1 MNTKL
6 SAGIDNHEIESLK
19 QAIISQM
26 DDRIANIVGTMPAE
40 YFAQMGDD
48 ERLEHFKALVAI
60 KVCDIDQEIVLRKQD
75 GSRVSVISC
84 QNYPG
89 QLARLMTEL
98 AEEHPLVAANIFTSE
113 DESFIADVFEFRV
126 DSNPSSSDP
135 VDASD
140 AQRRTIVEQVMALT
154 GHSRTAIENFINRY
168 HQNHQ
173 ILESPEEIADQYI
186 ALKETEH
193 INDIKAIWKVNP
205 KKEGYSANNLTA
217 KVTVSA
223 ASSTTRAMLLRAAT
237 YFGRCGLD
245 IRRAVCDNVIVRDTI
260 EVALLTVDLLYE
272 PTGDAAD
279 PQKLCHNLESF
290 LRIDDEVVSPLSDG
304 QSTLLDTFDD
314 IGLAEIFCGLSRLTQ
329 HVVNF
334 SNDLNVTRERVIRL
348 LLKNLTFVDSVLKHF
363 QSRFSSQFDGKSSDK
378 QRRQFEAFLETIADS
393 KDQLIMRSFVE
404 LSLKIER
411 SNLSALRRRGL
422 AFRIPGTLFHNP
434 QRGDAPFAVFY
445 VYGCG
450 FDGFHVR
457 FRDVARGGMRLVPT
471 HNHEHYLF
479 ESARVFDE
487 AWRLAA
493 AQQLKN
499 KDIAEGGSK
508 AAVVVKPGADH
519 EKAGRDFV
527 DGLLDLILDPP
538 ACSAA
543 DIEAPEYEYL
553 YLGPD
558 ENVTNSLINW
568 IVERSNQRGYD
579 FPATIMS
586 SKPESGINHKTYGVT
601 SEGVLIFL
609 RHALL
614 EYGIDP
620 DKDRF
625 SVKLT
630 GGPDGDVGGNAI
642 RILIRDYQDRAN
654 IVGISDGTGSA
665 VDENGLD
672 HQELIRLV
680 DNELGIVHFS
690 NDKLSKSGSVLGL
703 SNEAEVTRRNQLHNE
718 VKSDVFIPAG
728 GRPSTINDSNWQDF
742 IDEKNEPSSRIIVE
756 GANLFLTN
764 EARTNLAA
772 TGVAIVKDSSANKCG
787 VICSSLEIIA
797 GMLLSEDDFV
807 KMKPQY
813 VKEVL
818 ELLRD
823 LAGTEAL
830 SLFNEHIRQPEL
842 TLPQLSVLT
851 SQQMIRLADVVEESF
866 SRWSDEEQHQADQY
880 IEGFMP
886 RSLVEHFSE
895 PVSSLIPSNYRRH
908 LVAAILSSRIVYRE
922 GIQNLDTM
930 NRDALEDLAR
940 SHVLYESNVR
950 EMLGQIAT
958 ADLPEKELI
967 MKLIKH
973 SGARGQRELRLSKNG
988 FGNVDKRG

>member
-1 MNTKL
+1 MKNTNVSL
-6 SAGIDNHEIESLK
+6 GIDDQEIQSLK
-19 QAIISQM
+19 QEIVNQM
-26 DDRIANIVGTMPAE
+26 DDRIANIVRTMPSE
-40 YFAQMGDD
+40 YFAQLGDD

-75 GSRVSVISC
+75 GSRVSAISC

-89 QLARLMTEL
+89 QLARLIKGL
-98 AEEHPLVAANIFTSE
+98 PDEHPLVGANIFTSE
-113 DESFIADVFEFRV
+113 DQSFIADVFEFRI
-126 DSNPSSSDP
+126 DSNRSAANP
-135 VDASD
+135 VDVID
-140 AQRRTIVEQVMALT
+140 RQRSKVIEKVMALT
-154 GHSRTAIENFINRY
+154 GQSRVAIENFINRY
-168 HQNHQ
+168 HQSHQ
-173 ILESPEEIADQYI
+173 ILDSPEEIADQYV

-193 INDIKAIWKVNP
+193 INDIKVIWKVNP
-205 KKEGYSANNLTA
+205 KQDGDSSNNVSA

-223 ASSTTRAMLLRAAT
+223 ASSTTRAVLLRAAT
-237 YFGRCGLD
+237 YFGKCGLD
-245 IRRAVCDNVIVRDTI
+245 IRRAVCENVVVRETI
-260 EVALLTVDLLYE
+260 DVALLTVDLFYE
-272 PTGDAAD
+272 STGDATD
-279 PQKLCHNLESF
+279 PQRLGRDLETF
-290 LRIDDEVVSPLSDG
+290 LRIDDEVVSPLIDG
-304 QSTLLDTFDD
+304 QPTLLDTFGD
-314 IGLAEIFCGLSRLTQ
+314 IELAELFCGLSRLTQ

-334 SNDLNVTRERVIRL
+334 SNDSKVTRERVIQI
-348 LLKNLTFVDSVLKHF
+348 LLKKLPFVDTVLRHF
-363 QSRFSSQFDGKSSDK
+363 QSRFSSQFDGQSSVE
-378 QRRQFEAFLETIADS
+378 QQQQFGAFLETIADA
-393 KDQLIMRSFVE
+393 KDQLILRSFVE
-404 LSLKIER
+404 LSLKIQR
-411 SNLSALRRRGL
+411 CNFSASRRRGL
-422 AFRIPGTLFHNP
+422 AFRIPGELFHNP
-434 QRGDAPFAVFY
+434 QRGDAPFAVFF

-471 HNHEHYLF
+471 RNHEHYLF

-499 KDIAEGGSK
+499 KDIAEGGAK
-508 AAVVVKPGADH
+508 AVVVVKPGTEH

-538 ACSAA
+538 ACSAV
-543 DIEAPEYEYL
+543 DIEAPKYEYL

-568 IVERSNQRGYD
+568 IVERSSQRGYD

-654 IVGISDGTGSA
+654 IVGVSDGTGSA

-680 DNELGIVHFS
+680 DGELGIAHFS
-690 NDKLSKSGSVLGL
+690 KDKLSKSGAVLGL

-742 IDEKNEPSSRIIVE
+742 LDEKNEPSSRIIVE

-764 EARTNLAA
+764 EARSNLAA
-772 TGVAIVKDSSANKCG
+772 AGVAIVKDSSANKCG

-797 GMLLSEDDFV
+797 GMLLSKDDFV

-813 VKEVL
+813 VEEVL

-830 SLFNEHIRQPEL
+830 SLFNEHIRQPDL
-842 TLPQLSVLT
+842 TLPKLSVLT
-851 SQQMIRLADVVEESF
+851 SQQMIRLADVIEESF
-866 SRWSDEEQHQADQY
+866 SRWTEEEQHQADQY

-895 PVSSLIPSNYRRH
+895 PLSSLIPSNYRRH
-908 LVAAILSSRIVYRE
+908 LIAAILSSRIVYRE
-922 GIQNLDTM
+922 GIQNLATM
-930 NRDALEDLAR
+930 SQNALEELAR
-940 SHVLYESNVR
+940 SHVLYESKVR

-958 ADLPEKELI
+958 VDLPEKELI
-967 MKLIKH
+967 MKLLKH
-973 SGARGQRELRLSKNG
+973 SGARGQRELRLSK
-988 FGNVDKRG
+988 KR

>member
-1 MNTKL
+1 MKNSNL
-6 SAGIDNHEIESLK
+6 SAGIDDQEIQSLK
-19 QAIISQM
+19 QEIVDQM
-26 DDRIANIVGTMPAE
+26 DDRIANIIGTMPSE
-40 YFAQMGDD
+40 YFAQLGDD
-48 ERLEHFKALVAI
+48 ERLAHFKALVAI

-75 GSRVSVISC
+75 GSRVSFISC

-89 QLARLMTEL
+89 QLARLMKEL
-98 AEEHPLVAANIFTSE
+98 PDEHALVGANIFTSE
-113 DESFIADVFEFRV
+113 DESFIADVFEFRI
-126 DSNPSSSDP
+126 DSNRSSSNPTDIG
-135 VDASD
+135 DG
-140 AQRRTIVEQVMALT
+140 QRKKIVEKVMALT
-154 GHSRTAIENFINRY
+154 GHSRIAIENFINRY
-168 HQNHQ
+168 HQSHQ
-173 ILESPEEIADQYI
+173 ILDSPEEIADQYV

-193 INDIKAIWKVNP
+193 INDIKAIWKMNP
-205 KKEGYSANNLTA
+205 KKDGYSANNLTA
-217 KVTVSA
+217 KITVSA
-223 ASSTTRAMLLRAAT
+223 ASSTTRAVLLRAAT

-245 IRRAVCDNVIVRDTI
+245 IRRAVCENVVVQDTI
-260 EVALLTVDLLYE
+260 DVALLTVDLLYE
-272 PTGDAAD
+272 PSGETAD
-279 PQKLCHNLESF
+279 PQKLCHELEAF
-290 LRIDDEVVSPLSDG
+290 LRIDDEVASPLNDG

-314 IGLAEIFCGLSRLTQ
+314 IELAELFCGLSRLTQ
-329 HVVNF
+329 HAVNF
-334 SNDLNVTRERVIRL
+334 SIDLNVTRERVIRI
-348 LLKNLTFVDSVLKHF
+348 LLKNPPFVDSVLRHF
-363 QSRFSSQFDGKSSDK
+363 QFRFSSQFDAESSAV
-378 QRRQFEAFLETIADS
+378 QQRQFEAFLETIADA
-393 KDQLIMRSFVE
+393 KDQLILRSFVE
-404 LSLKIER
+404 LSLRIER
-411 SNLSALRRRGL
+411 SNLSASRRRGL
-422 AFRIPGTLFHNP
+422 AFRIPGNLFHNP

-471 HNHEHYLF
+471 RNHEHYLF

-499 KDIAEGGSK
+499 KDIAEGGAK
-508 AAVVVKPGADH
+508 AVVVVKPGTDH

-527 DGLLDLILDPP
+527 DGILDLILEPP
-538 ACSAA
+538 TCSAV
-543 DIEAPEYEYL
+543 DIQAPKYEYL

-642 RILIRDYQDRAN
+642 RILIRDYQGRAN
-654 IVGISDGTGSA
+654 IVGVSDGTGSA

-680 DNELGIVHFS
+680 DGELGIAHFS
-690 NDKLSKSGSVLGL
+690 KDKLSKTGSVLGL
-703 SNEAEVTRRNQLHNE
+703 SNETEVTRRNQLHNE

-742 IDEKNEPSSRIIVE
+742 LDEKEEPSSRIIVE
-756 GANLFLTN
+756 GANLFLTD
-764 EARTNLAA
+764 EARSNLAA
-772 TGVAIVKDSSANKCG
+772 AGVAIVKDSSANKCG

-797 GMLLSEDDFV
+797 GMLLSEDDFI

-813 VKEVL
+813 VEEVL

-842 TLPQLSVLT
+842 TLPKLSVLT
-851 SQQMIRLADVVEESF
+851 SQQMIRLADVIEESF
-866 SRWSDEEQHQADQY
+866 ARWSEEEQQQADQY

-908 LVAAILSSRIVYRE
+908 LIAAILSSRIVYRE
-922 GIQNLDTM
+922 GIQNLATM
-930 NRDALEDLAR
+930 NQGALEDLAR
-940 SHVLYESNVR
+940 SHVLYESKVR

-958 ADLPEKELI
+958 AELPEKELI

-973 SGARGQRELRLSKNG
+973 SGARGQRELRLSKT
-988 FGNVDKRG
+988 

>member
-1 MNTKL
+1 
-6 SAGIDNHEIESLK
+6 
-19 QAIISQM
+19 
-26 DDRIANIVGTMPAE
+26 
-40 YFAQMGDD
+40 
-48 ERLEHFKALVAI
+48 
-60 KVCDIDQEIVLRKQD
+60 
-75 GSRVSVISC
+75 
-84 QNYPG
+84 
-89 QLARLMTEL
+89 
-98 AEEHPLVAANIFTSE
+98 
-113 DESFIADVFEFRV
+113 
-126 DSNPSSSDP
+126 
-135 VDASD
+135 
-140 AQRRTIVEQVMALT
+140 
-154 GHSRTAIENFINRY
+154 
-168 HQNHQ
+168 
-173 ILESPEEIADQYI
+173 
-186 ALKETEH
+186 
-193 INDIKAIWKVNP
+193 
-205 KKEGYSANNLTA
+205 
-217 KVTVSA
+217 
-223 ASSTTRAMLLRAAT
+223 
-237 YFGRCGLD
+237 
-245 IRRAVCDNVIVRDTI
+245 
-260 EVALLTVDLLYE
+260 
-272 PTGDAAD
+272 
-279 PQKLCHNLESF
+279 
-290 LRIDDEVVSPLSDG
+290 
-304 QSTLLDTFDD
+304 
-314 IGLAEIFCGLSRLTQ
+314 
-329 HVVNF
+329 
-334 SNDLNVTRERVIRL
+334 
-348 LLKNLTFVDSVLKHF
+348 
-363 QSRFSSQFDGKSSDK
+363 
-378 QRRQFEAFLETIADS
+378 
-393 KDQLIMRSFVE
+393 
-404 LSLKIER
+404 
-411 SNLSALRRRGL
+411 
-422 AFRIPGTLFHNP
+422 
-434 QRGDAPFAVFY
+434 
-445 VYGCG
+445 
-450 FDGFHVR
+450 
-457 FRDVARGGMRLVPT
+457 MRLVPT
-471 HNHEHYLF
+471 RNHEHYLF

>member
-422 AFRIPGTLFHNP
+422 AFRIPGALFHNP

-471 HNHEHYLF
+471 RNHEHYLF